1 MSSCP
6 PNAAPL
12 SPVMN
17 APGPLFYAG
26 TDVTPVLRNN
36 TPPVIT
42 NRHET
47 DARTALTR
55 GLAYYL
61 RGLEFDGG
69 AGRILAFG
77 NRVFES
83 YADPEVQAAFPSA
96 LVSSD
101 TPGTYDSSRLTP
113 GEPVD
118 RVQAAEGNAIYSTS
132 EFVMDM
138 VIDIWA
144 TESRSR
150 MALVAGMEQ
159 ALSPV
164 DWMYGLR
171 LDLPFYFGARAGYE
185 LQSVQY
191 IDSEESA
198 TRRYRRASMVVSGR
212 VPVYRFA
219 AKPLVRP
226 RLALEVTT
234 AASE

>member
-1 MSSCP
+1 
-6 PNAAPL
+6 
-12 SPVMN
+12 MN
-17 APGPLFYAG
+17 APGPLFYGG

-36 TPPVIT
+36 TPPTIT

-55 GLAYYL
+55 GLAMYL

-96 LVSSD
+96 MVSSD
-101 TPGTYDSSRLTP
+101 SPGNYDASRLTP

-118 RVQAAEGNAIYSTS
+118 RVQAAEGNALISTS
-132 EFVMDM
+132 EFVLDM

-144 TESRSR
+144 TENRSR

-219 AKPLVRP
+219 AKPLARP
-226 RLALEVTT
+226 RFTLDVT
-234 AASE
+234 APE

>member
-1 MSSCP
+1 MAQSCP
-6 PNAAPL
+6 PIGPPI
-12 SPVMN
+12 PVMD
-17 APGPLFYAG
+17 APGPLFYGG
-26 TDVTPVLRNN
+26 TDVTPVLRPDV
-36 TPPVIT
+36 PPTIT

-55 GLAYYL
+55 GLAMYL

-101 TPGTYDSSRLTP
+101 TPGTYDASRLTP

-118 RVQAAEGNAIYSTS
+118 RAQTNEGNALISTS
-132 EFVMDM
+132 EFVLDM

-144 TESRSR
+144 TEARSR
-150 MALVAGMEQ
+150 VALVAGMEH
-159 ALSPV
+159 ALSPT

-171 LDLPFYFGARAGYE
+171 LDLPYYFGARAGYE

-191 IDSEESA
+191 VDSEESA

-219 AKPLVRP
+219 AMQVARP
-226 RLALEVTT
+226 RLTLDVT
-234 AASE
+234 SPQ

>member
-6 PNAAPL
+6 PNVAPP

-17 APGPLFYAG
+17 APGPLFYGG

-47 DARTALTR
+47 DARTALAR
-55 GLAYYL
+55 GLAMYL

-77 NRVFES
+77 NRVFDS

-101 TPGTYDSSRLTP
+101 TPGTYDASRLTP

-118 RVQAAEGNAIYSTS
+118 RVQAFEGNAIYATS

-144 TESRSR
+144 TEPRSR

-159 ALSPV
+159 ALSPT

-219 AKPLVRP
+219 AKPLARP
-226 RLALEVTT
+226 RLALDVTT

>member
-1 MSSCP
+1 
-6 PNAAPL
+6 
-12 SPVMN
+12 MN
-17 APGPLFYAG
+17 APGPLFYGG

-55 GLAYYL
+55 GLAMYL

-77 NRVFES
+77 NRVFDS

-101 TPGTYDSSRLTP
+101 TPGTYDASRLTP

-118 RVQAAEGNAIYSTS
+118 RVQAFEGNAIYATS

-144 TESRSR
+144 TEPRSR

-159 ALSPV
+159 ALSPT

-219 AKPLVRP
+219 AKPLARP
-226 RLALEVTT
+226 RLALDVTT

>member
-6 PNAAPL
+6 PNQAPL

-17 APGPLFYAG
+17 APGPLFYGG

-36 TPPVIT
+36 TPPTIT

-55 GLAYYL
+55 GLAMYL

-96 LVSSD
+96 MVSSD
-101 TPGTYDSSRLTP
+101 SPGNYDASRLTP

-118 RVQAAEGNAIYSTS
+118 RVQAAEGNALISTS
-132 EFVMDM
+132 EFVLDM

-144 TESRSR
+144 TEPRSR

-219 AKPLVRP
+219 AKPLARP
-226 RLALEVTT
+226 RFTLDVT
-234 AASE
+234 APE

>member
-1 MSSCP
+1 
-6 PNAAPL
+6 
-12 SPVMN
+12 MN
-17 APGPLFYAG
+17 APGPLFYGG
-26 TDVTPVLRNN
+26 TDVRPVLRNN

-47 DARTALTR
+47 DARTALTL
-55 GLAYYL
+55 GLAMYL

-118 RVQAAEGNAIYSTS
+118 RVQSNEGNALVSTS

-159 ALSPV
+159 ALSPT

-185 LQSVQY
+185 LTSVQY

-219 AKPLVRP
+219 AKPLARP
-226 RLALEVTT
+226 RLALDVTT

>member
-1 MSSCP
+1 
-6 PNAAPL
+6 
-12 SPVMN
+12 MN

-26 TDVTPVLRNN
+26 SDVTPVLRNN
-36 TPPVIT
+36 TAPRLT

-55 GLAYYL
+55 GLAFYL

-69 AGRILAFG
+69 AGRLLAFG

-101 TPGTYDSSRLTP
+101 TPGTYDASRLTP
-113 GEPVD
+113 GEVE
-118 RVQAAEGNAIYSTS
+118 RVQTSEGNYLLSTS
-132 EFVMDM
+132 EFVLEM
-138 VIDIWA
+138 VVDIWA
-144 TESRSR
+144 TENRSR
-150 MALVAGMEQ
+150 MALVAGMEH
-159 ALSPV
+159 ALSPTE
-164 DWMYGLR
+164 WMYGLR

-191 IDSEESA
+191 VDSEESA

-219 AKPLVRP
+219 ALPSARA
-226 RLALEVTT
+226 RLNLDVT
-234 AASE
+234 APQ

>member
-6 PNAAPL
+6 PNQAPL

-17 APGPLFYAG
+17 APGPLFYG
-26 TDVTPVLRNN
+26 GSDVTPVLRNN

-55 GLAYYL
+55 GLAMYL

-69 AGRILAFG
+69 AGRILALG

-101 TPGTYDSSRLTP
+101 TPGTYDASRLTP

-118 RVQAAEGNAIYSTS
+118 RAQTNEGNALISTS
-132 EFVMDM
+132 EFVLDM

-144 TESRSR
+144 TEARSR
-150 MALVAGMEQ
+150 VALVAGMEH
-159 ALSPV
+159 ALSPT

-171 LDLPFYFGARAGYE
+171 LDLPYYFGARAGYE

-191 IDSEESA
+191 VDSEESA

-219 AKPLVRP
+219 AMPVARP
-226 RLALEVTT
+226 RLTLDVT
-234 AASE
+234 SPQ

>member
-6 PNAAPL
+6 PNVAPP

-17 APGPLFYAG
+17 APGPLFYGG

-55 GLAYYL
+55 GLAMYL

-77 NRVFES
+77 NRVFDS

-101 TPGTYDSSRLTP
+101 TPGTYDASRLTP

-118 RVQAAEGNAIYSTS
+118 RVQAFEGNAIYATS

-144 TESRSR
+144 TEPRSR

-159 ALSPV
+159 ALSPT

-219 AKPLVRP
+219 AKPLARP
-226 RLALEVTT
+226 RLALDVTT